1 MRRGQAL
8 EALKALAFSIL
19 ILQAVIS
26 LWLIAKG
33 PGPVRS
39 SDLTTD
45 PGSVFTVPH
54 SSVIEVA
61 SGLTAAPESAYLP
74 LLEVTNA
81 FTVQREHTPNT
92 TPRTEDSQPSTWER
106 FWRWLCAAGVGLWR
120 FFYSSINLAVVSA
133 AGVISSPLSVL
144 TLALWVVAPLRSL
157 ALAWLMLLAYAW
169 LLDNYGLTILVIL
182 SPLIAYV
189 AHYSLSVAFWHSL
202 PKMSAARADRC
213 LTWRWSKDFGR
224 STIPKWDHK
233 DLELSV
239 TLSGL
244 RDKRFGTNVH
254 LATERLVAHQTGAH
268 LQLGVKRDALC
279 SATTALAAVDAWRLS
294 SFCVDECPGTGRYW
308 LNRLVR
314 HLRVPIHAKQNPLWH
329 SAQSQLSESARH
341 IITMS
346 DRTPHGGIGV
356 LSLAEWYYNDEALA
370 DILEDRVTY
379 VVTHRLPKGQH
390 QYKEFG
396 YSRTDDGLIMH
407 IKGGRSYRHAYR
419 DWGPG
424 AEPVFI
430 HDRWSWRKL
439 SVVRRAFQGEVIM
452 SCPMVSADEIV
463 EGRECPELLVV
474 RVYPVV
480 SPLDRDEPNL
490 VRYHYSQ
497 TKLEARWE
505 GVQIDFESV
514 HSDDGF
520 VNMPALFRAVHDTR
534 HHARPMI
541 PFSRLLTDSGEHR
554 IVQAYAAGLRIQ
566 HLELVENFRM
576 LYSFKH
582 WWMSHLRLLASRFN
596 HYVWRT
602 GMVREGWTIQRS
614 ASELIKDFFRAAPSE
629 FAGRDDPN
637 AACCSPP
644 SSLPD
649 EGGDDGDSGCEGF
662 LDESSGEQTDDD
674 NGAGVGQKDGHIRDA
689 TVGTGGGPS
698 DAGHSSAGSSSK
710 GGQQGGSYGIRPAR
724 DNKRSVVFGSFTRR
738 ELSDLDDSSSESSA
752 PGCRNGHEGV
762 ERDQVDSH
770 LARIGQRRRFLDNAS
785 IRESLFDPSLPPV
798 GSQIPRAFKSKPHT
812 GPVGRSRHGS
822 KATSAAVHEDGST
835 KRLKA
840 GRSSHDRSHAAK
852 GSREHGSRGKSPR
865 TNSQRAALPREGPN
879 SR

>member
-1 MRRGQAL
+1 MRRGPAL
-8 EALKALAFSIL
+8 DVLKVLALSIL
-19 ILQAVIS
+19 ILQATIT

-33 PGPVRS
+33 PGPLG
-39 SDLTTD
+39 SDGLLTD
-45 PGSVFTVPH
+45 PGLVLNTPH
-54 SSVIEVA
+54 SSVIGVA
-61 SGLTAAPESAYLP
+61 SGLTAAPENAYVP
-74 LLEVTNA
+74 LLEATNA
-81 FTVQREHTPNT
+81 FTVQKESSPSMTPA
-92 TPRTEDSQPSTWER
+92 TEASQPDIWER
-106 FWRWLCAAGVGLWR
+106 CWRWLSAVGVGLWK
-120 FFYSSINLAVVSA
+120 FSYSTISLAGAS
-133 AGVISSPLSVL
+133 AGVVISTPFAALM
-144 TLALWVVAPLRSL
+144 LALWVVAPLRNL
-157 ALAWLMLLAYAW
+157 ALAWLMLLVYAW
-169 LLDNYGLTILVIL
+169 LLHNWDVVILVIL

-189 AHYSLSVAFWHSL
+189 THYSLSVVLWHSL
-202 PKMSAARADRC
+202 PKKSVARADRC

-224 STIPKWDHK
+224 SSLPNWEHK
-233 DLELSV
+233 DLGLKV

-254 LATERLVAHQTGAH
+254 LATERLVTHQPGAH

-279 SATTALAAVDAWRLS
+279 SATTALASLDAWRLN

-308 LNRLVR
+308 LNKLVKY
-314 HLRVPIHAKQNPLWH
+314 LRVPVHGKQNPLWH

-341 IITMS
+341 CITLS
-346 DRTPHGGIGV
+346 DKTPHGGVGV
-356 LSLAEWYYNDEALA
+356 LSLAEWYYDDEALA

-379 VVTHRLPKGQH
+379 IVTHRLPKGQH
-390 QYKEFG
+390 QYQEFA
-396 YSRTDDGLIMH
+396 YSRTGDGLMMH

-430 HDRWSWRKL
+430 HDRWSWKDWC
-439 SVVRRAFQGEVIM
+439 VVRRAFQGEVIM
-452 SCPMVSADEIV
+452 SCPMVLADEIV

-490 VRYHYSQ
+490 VRYYHNP

-582 WWMSHLRLLASRFN
+582 WWLSHLRLLASRFN
-596 HYVWRT
+596 HFVWRT
-602 GMVREGWTIQRS
+602 GMVREGWTVQRS

-629 FAGRDDPN
+629 FTGRDDPN
-637 AACCSPP
+637 AACCSP
-644 SSLPD
+644 SGSLPD
-649 EGGDDGDSGCEGF
+649 EGGDGGDSSCEGF
-662 LDESSGEQTDDD
+662 PDESSGEQTDDD
-674 NGAGVGQKDGHIRDA
+674 NGAGVGEKDGHIRNTIVGAGGSPSYASDA
-689 TVGTGGGPS
+689 TIGPASTGGHES
-698 DAGHSSAGSSSK
+698 GSLNVH
-710 GGQQGGSYGIRPAR
+710 PAR
-724 DNKRSVVFGSFTRR
+724 NNKRSIVFGSFTGR
-738 ELSDLDDSSSESSA
+738 ELSDLDDSSTESSA
-752 PGCRNGHEGV
+752 QGRDDGYEGV
-762 ERDQVDSH
+762 EGDKVDTQ
-770 LARIGQRRRFLDNAS
+770 LARIGQRRRFLGNAS
-785 IRESLFDPSLPPV
+785 LRESLFDPTLPSV
-798 GSQIPRAFKSKPHT
+798 GSQIPRAFKNKPT
-812 GPVGRSRHGS
+812 VGPTGRSRRGGKTTGAS
-822 KATSAAVHEDGST
+822 VHKDGST

-840 GRSSHDRSHAAK
+840 GRGPHDRTHASK
-852 GSREHGSRGKSPR
+852 GPRQHGTRGKSPR
-865 TNSQRAALPREGPN
+865 ISFKRVALSREGPN
-879 SR
+879 TR